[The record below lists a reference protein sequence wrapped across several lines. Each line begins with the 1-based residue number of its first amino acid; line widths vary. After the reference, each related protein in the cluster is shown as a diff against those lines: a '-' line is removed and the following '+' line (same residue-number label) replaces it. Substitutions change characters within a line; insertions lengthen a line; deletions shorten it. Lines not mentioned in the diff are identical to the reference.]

1 MRFIEELSKVIKHVL
16 YMSYK
21 SLVIGTEARLKRIK
35 KMLLRQVI
43 AKK

>member
-16 YMSYK
+16 FILYK
-21 SLVIGTEARLKRIK
+21 SLVIETEAQLKRIK